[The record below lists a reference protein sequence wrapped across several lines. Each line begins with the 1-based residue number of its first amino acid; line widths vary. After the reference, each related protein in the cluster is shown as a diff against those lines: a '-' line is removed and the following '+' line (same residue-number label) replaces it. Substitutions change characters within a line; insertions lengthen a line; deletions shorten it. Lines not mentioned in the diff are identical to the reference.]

1 MKKILIV
8 DDDVQFAEMMQ
19 KTLHALGHEPIM
31 AATAKQALKLYDPLT
46 VDLVITD
53 LIMPDMEGVELILA
67 LRRLNRQAKII
78 AMSGGGRNT
87 PDTYLNVAHKL
98 GALKTLAK
106 PFSLEKLR
114 AAINDC
120 WPEAPHPVG
129 GP

>member
-1 MKKILIV
+1 MKKILVV

-19 KTLHALGHEPIM
+19 KTLHAFGHEPIM

-53 LIMPDMEGVELILA
+53 LIMPDMEGVELMLA
-67 LRRLNRQAKII
+67 LRRLNRQVKII
-78 AMSGGGRNT
+78 AVSGGGRNN
-87 PDTYLNVAHKL
+87 PDAYLNVAQKL

-106 PFSLEKLR
+106 PFSLETLR

-120 WPEAPHPVG
+120 LGAVPSPVG